1 MSKAKQTFK
10 DFFNHDEP
18 VVSTAARFLADI
30 QEKYEAGEITKD
42 EFKELANDALEINEI
57 SGLAD
62 DIDRKA
68 AISRALSTLEII
80 ASFIPI

>member
-1 MSKAKQTFK
+1 MEQPTFE
-10 DFFNHDEP
+10 DFFDHDEP
-18 VVSTAARFLADI
+18 MVSTAARFLADI
-30 QEKYEAGEITKD
+30 KEKYEAGEISKD
-42 EFKELANDALEINEI
+42 EFKELANDALEIQEM

-62 DIDRKA
+62 DLDRKV